1 MKFEDKYTSESEK
14 SKPENKDKKVITDD
28 AYAIAEIIN
37 ALINKIEHLRT
48 SF

>member
-1 MKFEDKYTSESEK
+1 MQFEDKYTSVSEK

-28 AYAIAEIIN
+28 AYALAEVIDQ
-37 ALINKIEHLRT
+37 LIKKIEHLRT